1 MKFRARFWFG
11 VAARGGGR
19 GLFSR
24 DRIFPFVP
32 SPGMRVSFEDDP
44 DAKWEISRVSQVG
57 RSRTWSCHL
66 GDFEEP
72 DRDWAELRDAY
83 LARGWVLLRE
93 WVDHTRG
100 ARPFWLGECRGAG

>member
-1 MKFRARFWFG
+1 MTFRASYWFS
-11 VAARGGGR
+11 VVARGGS

-24 DRIFPFVP
+24 ERLSPFVP
-32 SPGMRVSFEDDP
+32 SPGMRVSFEDDGQ
-44 DAKWEISRVSQVG
+44 KWEINRVSRVG

-72 DRDWAELRDAY
+72 DRDWLELRDAY

-93 WVDHTRG
+93 WV
-100 ARPFWLGECRGAG
+100 AMPFWLGQCRGAG